1 MNFDWSV
8 VPEWLKTIGSV
19 LGIFSFIILVV
30 ARARKPLSSFWYT
43 EIVGDMEILLI
54 GMLRSG
60 NV

>member
-30 ARARKPLSSFWYT
+30 ARAREHEL
-43 EIVGDMEILLI
+43 E
-54 GMLRSG
+54 R
-60 NV
+60 